1 MKLSAPQPQPL
12 LLIALAVLG
21 VLAPAPLGA
30 QSEELLAARQ
40 EFRRLHED
48 GRYAEAEPA
57 ALEALEL
64 SEREFGPDHP
74 EVAIALNDLASL
86 DWTLNR
92 LDQAEGRF
100 RRAREIL
107 ADAPGDYRVMAMG
120 VLQNLTVLLGER
132 GDSGQVEELY
142 LEALALIEQEHGRS
156 SALYASASGN
166 LGAFYQVQGRNQEAE
181 QRLRESL
188 EIKHQVL
195 APDDPSIAVGLSNLA
210 NLFEVQGREELAL
223 EFNEQALEARQRA
236 LSATAI
242 PRSPSASTSWA
253 ASIAARAISARP
265 ASTTTVPWPSTG
277 TPCRRT
283 IRE

>member
-1 MKLSAPQPQPL
+1 M
-12 LLIALAVLG
+12 LG

-30 QSEELLAARQ
+30 RSRGGSPRRRGRSSARCA
-40 EFRRLHED
+40 ED

-107 ADAPGDYRVMAMG
+107 ADAPGDYRAMAMG

-210 NLFEVQGREELAL
+210 NLFEVRGARSWPWSSTSRRSRRGRRAPR
-223 EFNEQALEARQRA
+223 RQPSRGRLQPRA
-236 LSATAI
+236 
-242 PRSPSASTSWA
+242 SWA